1 MRRPVN
7 LKKMKYEKSWL
18 KVLITL
24 ISLGILQ
31 ACGSSGDATSTV
43 ATIVQT
49 TEVEE
54 TTTSVETPTAE
65 NETIEK
71 PTEES
76 VTETAKI
83 DLSGLTM
90 NQQQALKSALSY
102 LDYSSFS
109 KQGLIDQLSSE
120 YGSNFEKADAEAA
133 VEFLEKNG
141 LVDWN
146 EQAAKQ
152 AQSYLNFSSF
162 SKQGLIDQLTSEY
175 GGQFTKEQ
183 AEYAIKAIGYDD
195 QAESSDNS
203 NNGSASDSG
212 MTMAQQQA
220 VAQAQSY
227 LEFSAFSRQ
236 GLIDQLA
243 SQYGGQ
249 FEKADAEYAVQY
261 LEENGL
267 VDWNE
272 QAVKSAQSYLSIS
285 SFSKDGLIDQL
296 SSQYGEQF
304 TREQAEYA
312 ASQVGF

>member
-1 MRRPVN
+1 MKKQVN
-7 LKKMKYEKSWL
+7 SKKIVHIRSL
-18 KVLITL
+18 LIAAIL
-24 ISLGILQ
+24 INMGILD
-31 ACGSSGDATSTV
+31 ACGSSSGTDSVKET
-43 ATIVQT
+43 TIQET
-49 TEVEE
+49 KTEE
-54 TTTSVETPTAE
+54 TTIGSETITTEAETQETSTE
-65 NETIEK
+65 ETIEN
-71 PTEES
+71 S
-76 VTETAKI
+76 QGV

-90 NQQQALKSALSY
+90 SQQQAVKSAISY
-102 LDYSSFS
+102 LNYSSFS
-109 KQGLIDQLSSE
+109 RQGLIDQLSSE

-133 VEFLEKNG
+133 VDFLEKNE

-152 AQSYLNFSSF
+152 AQSYLDYSSF

-175 GGQFTKEQ
+175 GGLFTEEQ
-183 AEYAIKAIGYDD
+183 AEYAIKAIGYDG
-195 QAESSDNS
+195 QNEGLDNS
-203 NNGSASDSG
+203 TTGSASDSG

-227 LEFSAFSRQ
+227 LNFSAFSRQ

-249 FEKADAEYAVQY
+249 FEQTDAEYAVKY
-261 LEENGL
+261 LEDNGL

-272 QAVKSAQSYLSIS
+272 QAVKSAQAYLNVS
-285 SFSKDGLIDQL
+285 SFSKDGLIEQL
-296 SSQYGEQF
+296 SSEYGGQF